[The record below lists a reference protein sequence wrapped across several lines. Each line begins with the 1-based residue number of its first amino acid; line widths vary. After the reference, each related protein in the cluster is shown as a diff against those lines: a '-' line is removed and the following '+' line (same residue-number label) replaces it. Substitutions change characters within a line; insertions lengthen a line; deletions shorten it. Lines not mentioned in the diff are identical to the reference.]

1 MLKKESRIYIAGHKG
16 LVGSSVLKL
25 LKKGGYKNL
34 FFNDSKSLDLRKQE
48 DTFNYLKKIKPE
60 FVIICAA
67 RVGGIKANNIRR
79 AEFLYDNL
87 SIQNNL
93 IHGSFT
99 AHVKNLIFLG
109 SSCIYPR
116 LANQP
121 IKEKSILSGYLE
133 YTNEPYAIAKIAGL
147 KLCENYNF
155 QYKTNYKCIMPS
167 NIFGPGDNYDLNS
180 SHFLPAIIKK
190 IYLSKLQKKKKIYFW
205 GTGKAKRE
213 VTYVDDISSAIL
225 FFLKKKT
232 KESLINVGS
241 GYENTIRGY
250 INLILKR
257 MNYKAEIHFD
267 NNKEIDGTPRKI
279 LDSSLAH
286 KYGFFTK
293 LNFLEGLDLTLKDF
307 LNKKE
312 FDKIGCGAWI

>member
-1 MLKKESRIYIAGHKG
+1 MLKKDSKIYIAGHKG

-25 LKKGGYKNL
+25 LKKKGYKNL
-34 FFNDSKSLDLRKQE
+34 FFKKSKELDLRKQA
-48 DTFNYLKKIKPE
+48 DTFNYLRKIKPE

-67 RVGGIKANNIRR
+67 RVGGIKANKIRR

-93 IHGSFT
+93 IHGSFM
-99 AHVKNLIFLG
+99 ANVKNLIFLG

-116 LANQP
+116 LAKQP
-121 IKEKSILSGYLE
+121 LKENSILSGYLE
-133 YTNEPYAIAKIAGL
+133 HTNEPYAIAKIAGL

-167 NIFGPGDNYDLNS
+167 NIFGPGDNYNLND

-190 IYLSKLQKKKKIYFW
+190 IYLSKLKKNKKIYFW

-213 VTYVDDISSAIL
+213 VTYVEDISAAIL

-232 KESLINVGS
+232 KESLINIGS
-241 GYENTIRGY
+241 GYENTIRDY
-250 INLILKR
+250 IKLILKR
-257 MNYKAEIHFD
+257 MNYKAKIVFD
-267 NNKEIDGTPRKI
+267 NNKKLDGTPRKI
-279 LDSSLAH
+279 LDCSVAH
-286 KYGFFTK
+286 RYGFYPKFK
-293 LNFLEGLDLTLKDF
+293 FLEGFDLTLSDF
-307 LNKKE
+307 LNNKE
-312 FDKIGCGAWI
+312 KFQR

>member
-25 LKKGGYKNL
+25 LKKRGYKNL

-99 AHVKNLIFLG
+99 AQVKNLIFLG

-190 IYLSKLQKKKKIYFW
+190 IYLSKLKKKKKIYFW

-213 VTYVDDISSAIL
+213 VTYVDEISSAIL
-225 FFLKKKT
+225 FFLKKKN
-232 KESLINVGS
+232 KRVIN
-241 GYENTIRGY
+241 
-250 INLILKR
+250 
-257 MNYKAEIHFD
+257 
-267 NNKEIDGTPRKI
+267 
-279 LDSSLAH
+279 
-286 KYGFFTK
+286 
-293 LNFLEGLDLTLKDF
+293 
-307 LNKKE
+307 
-312 FDKIGCGAWI
+312 

>member
-1 MLKKESRIYIAGHKG
+1 MLKKESRVYIAGHKG
-16 LVGSSVLKL
+16 LVGSSVSKL
-25 LKKGGYKNL
+25 LKKKGYKNL
-34 FFNDSKSLDLRKQE
+34 FFNDSKDLDLRKQE

-99 AHVKNLIFLG
+99 ARVKNLIFLG

-213 VTYVDDISSAIL
+213 VTYVDDLSSAIL

-257 MNYKAEIHFD
+257 MNYKAEVHFD

-293 LNFLEGLDLTLKDF
+293 FNFLEGLDLTLKDF
-307 LNKKE
+307 LNKE
-312 FDKIGCGAWI
+312 RI

>member
-1 MLKKESRIYIAGHKG
+1 MLKKDSKIYIAGHTG

-25 LKKGGYKNL
+25 LKKKGYKNL
-34 FFNDSKSLDLRKQE
+34 FFKESKNLDLRKQA
-48 DTFNYLKKIKPE
+48 DTFNYLRKIKPE

-67 RVGGIKANNIRR
+67 KVGGIKANNLRR

-93 IHGSFT
+93 IHGSFM
-99 AHVKNLIFLG
+99 ASVKNLIFLG

-116 LANQP
+116 LAKQP
-121 IKEKSILSGYLE
+121 LKEKSILSGYLE
-133 YTNEPYAIAKIAGL
+133 RTNEPYAIAKIAGL

-167 NIFGPGDNYDLNS
+167 NIFGPGDNYNLND

-213 VTYVDDISSAIL
+213 VTYVEDISAAIL
-225 FFLKKKT
+225 FFLKKK
-232 KESLINVGS
+232 N
-241 GYENTIRGY
+241 
-250 INLILKR
+250 KR
-257 MNYKAEIHFD
+257 VFN
-267 NNKEIDGTPRKI
+267 
-279 LDSSLAH
+279 
-286 KYGFFTK
+286 
-293 LNFLEGLDLTLKDF
+293 
-307 LNKKE
+307 
-312 FDKIGCGAWI
+312 

>member
-25 LKKGGYKNL
+25 LKKKGYKNL
-34 FFNDSKSLDLRKQE
+34 FFKESKNLDLRKQA
-48 DTFNYLKKIKPE
+48 DTFNYLRKIKPE

-67 RVGGIKANNIRR
+67 KVGGIKANNLRR

-93 IHGSFT
+93 IHGSFM
-99 AHVKNLIFLG
+99 ANVKNLIFLG

-116 LANQP
+116 LAKQP
-121 IKEKSILSGYLE
+121 LKEKSILSGYLE
-133 YTNEPYAIAKIAGL
+133 RTNEPYAIAKIAGL

-155 QYKTNYKCIMPS
+155 QYKTNYKCLMPS
-167 NIFGPGDNYDLNS
+167 NIFGPGDNYNLND

-213 VTYVDDISSAIL
+213 VTYVEDISAAIL

-232 KESLINVGS
+232 KESLINIGS
-241 GYENTIRGY
+241 GYENTIKEY

-257 MNYKAEIHFD
+257 MDYKAKVQFD
-267 NNKEIDGTPRKI
+267 NNKILDGTPRKI
-279 LDSSLAH
+279 LDCSVAH
-286 KYGFFTK
+286 RYGFHTK
-293 LNFLEGLDLTLKDF
+293 FKFLEGFDLTLTDF
-307 LNKKE
+307 LKNQKKN
-312 FDKIGCGAWI
+312 FKL

>member
-1 MLKKESRIYIAGHKG
+1 MLKKDSKIYIAGHKG

-25 LKKGGYKNL
+25 LKKKGYKNL
-34 FFNDSKSLDLRKQE
+34 FFKKSKELDLRKQA
-48 DTFNYLKKIKPE
+48 DTFNYLRKIKPE

-67 RVGGIKANNIRR
+67 RVGGIKANKIRR

-93 IHGSFT
+93 IHGSFM
-99 AHVKNLIFLG
+99 ANVKNLIFLG

-116 LANQP
+116 LAKQP
-121 IKEKSILSGYLE
+121 LKENSILSGYLE
-133 YTNEPYAIAKIAGL
+133 HTNEPYAIAKIAGL

-167 NIFGPGDNYDLNS
+167 NIFGPGDNYNLND

-190 IYLSKLQKKKKIYFW
+190 IYLSKLKKNKKIYFW

-213 VTYVDDISSAIL
+213 VTYVEDISAAIL

-232 KESLINVGS
+232 KESLINIGS
-241 GYENTIRGY
+241 GYENTIRDY
-250 INLILKR
+250 IKLILKR
-257 MNYKAEIHFD
+257 MNYKAKIVFD
-267 NNKEIDGTPRKI
+267 NNKKLDGTPRKI
-279 LDSSLAH
+279 LDCSVAH
-286 KYGFFTK
+286 RYGFYPKFK
-293 LNFLEGLDLTLKDF
+293 FLEGFDLTLSDF
-307 LNKKE
+307 LNNKE
-312 FDKIGCGAWI
+312 KLQR

>member
-1 MLKKESRIYIAGHKG
+1 MLKKDSKIYIAGHKG

-25 LKKGGYKNL
+25 LKKKGYKNL
-34 FFNDSKSLDLRKQE
+34 FFKESKELDLRKQE
-48 DTFNYLKKIKPE
+48 DTFNYLRKIKPQ

-67 RVGGIKANNIRR
+67 RVGGIKANKIRR

-93 IHGSFT
+93 IHGSFM
-99 AHVKNLIFLG
+99 ANVKNLIFLG

-116 LANQP
+116 LAKQP
-121 IKEKSILSGYLE
+121 LKENSILSGYLE
-133 YTNEPYAIAKIAGL
+133 HTNEPYAIAKIAGL

-167 NIFGPGDNYDLNS
+167 NIFGPGDNYNLND

-190 IYLSKLQKKKKIYFW
+190 IYLSKLQKNKKIYFW

-213 VTYVDDISSAIL
+213 LTYVEDLSAAIL

-232 KESLINVGS
+232 KESLINIGS
-241 GYENTIRGY
+241 GYENTIRDY
-250 INLILKR
+250 IKLILKR
-257 MNYKAEIHFD
+257 MNYKAKIVFD
-267 NNKEIDGTPRKI
+267 NNKKLDGTPRKI
-279 LDSSLAH
+279 LDCSVAH
-286 KYGFFTK
+286 RYGFYPKFK
-293 LNFLEGLDLTLKDF
+293 FLEGFDLTLSDF
-307 LNKKE
+307 LNNKE
-312 FDKIGCGAWI
+312 KLQR

>member
-25 LKKGGYKNL
+25 LKKRGYKNL

-99 AHVKNLIFLG
+99 AQVKNLIFLG

-190 IYLSKLQKKKKIYFW
+190 IYLSKLKKKKKIYFW

-213 VTYVDDISSAIL
+213 VTYVDEISSAIL

-307 LNKKE
+307 LNKE
-312 FDKIGCGAWI
+312 RI

>member
-1 MLKKESRIYIAGHKG
+1 VLKKDSKIYIAGHKG

-25 LKKGGYKNL
+25 LKKKGYKNL
-34 FFNDSKSLDLRKQE
+34 FFKESKELDLRKQE
-48 DTFNYLKKIKPE
+48 DTFNYLRKIKPQ

-67 RVGGIKANNIRR
+67 RVGGIKANKIRR

-93 IHGSFT
+93 IHGSFM
-99 AHVKNLIFLG
+99 ANVKNLIFLG

-116 LANQP
+116 LAKQP
-121 IKEKSILSGYLE
+121 LKENSILSGYLE
-133 YTNEPYAIAKIAGL
+133 HTNEPYAIAKIAGL

-167 NIFGPGDNYDLNS
+167 NIFGPGDNYNLND

-190 IYLSKLQKKKKIYFW
+190 IYLSKLQKNKKIYFW

-213 VTYVDDISSAIL
+213 LTYVEDLSAAIL

-232 KESLINVGS
+232 KESLINIGS
-241 GYENTIRGY
+241 GYENTIRDY
-250 INLILKR
+250 IKLILKR
-257 MNYKAEIHFD
+257 MNYKAKIVFD
-267 NNKEIDGTPRKI
+267 NNKKLDGTPRKI
-279 LDSSLAH
+279 LDCSVAH
-286 KYGFFTK
+286 RYGFYPKFK
-293 LNFLEGLDLTLKDF
+293 FLEGFDLTLSDF
-307 LNKKE
+307 LNNKE
-312 FDKIGCGAWI
+312 KLQR

>member
-1 MLKKESRIYIAGHKG
+1 VLKKESRIYIAGHKG

-25 LKKGGYKNL
+25 LKKKGYKNL
-34 FFNDSKSLDLRKQE
+34 FFKESKNLDLRKQA
-48 DTFNYLKKIKPE
+48 DTFNYLRKIKPE

-67 RVGGIKANNIRR
+67 KVGGIKANNLRR

-93 IHGSFT
+93 IHGSFM
-99 AHVKNLIFLG
+99 ASVKNLIFLG

-116 LANQP
+116 LAKQP
-121 IKEKSILSGYLE
+121 LKEKSILSGYLE
-133 YTNEPYAIAKIAGL
+133 RTNEPYAIAKIAGL

-167 NIFGPGDNYDLNS
+167 NIFGPGDNYNLND

-213 VTYVDDISSAIL
+213 VTYVEDISAAIL
-225 FFLKKKT
+225 FFLRKRT
-232 KESLINVGS
+232 KESLINIGS

-257 MNYKAEIHFD
+257 MDYKAKIVFD
-267 NNKEIDGTPRKI
+267 NNKKLDGTPRKI
-279 LDSSLAH
+279 LDCSVAH
-286 KYGFFTK
+286 RYGFYAKFK
-293 LNFLEGLDLTLKDF
+293 FLEGFDLTLGDF
-307 LNKKE
+307 LNNKK
-312 FDKIGCGAWI
+312 KLQKQ

>member
-1 MLKKESRIYIAGHKG
+1 VLKKDSKIYIAGHKG

-25 LKKGGYKNL
+25 LKKKGYKNL
-34 FFNDSKSLDLRKQE
+34 FFKESKELDLRKQE
-48 DTFNYLKKIKPE
+48 DTFNYLRKIKPQ

-67 RVGGIKANNIRR
+67 RVGGIKANKIRR

-93 IHGSFT
+93 IHGSFM
-99 AHVKNLIFLG
+99 ANVKNLIFLG

-116 LANQP
+116 LAKQP
-121 IKEKSILSGYLE
+121 LKENSILSGYLE
-133 YTNEPYAIAKIAGL
+133 HTNEPYAIAKIAGL

-167 NIFGPGDNYDLNS
+167 NIFGPGDNYNLND

-190 IYLSKLQKKKKIYFW
+190 IYLSKLQKNKKIYFW

-213 VTYVDDISSAIL
+213 LTYVEDLSAAIL

-232 KESLINVGS
+232 KESLINIGS

-257 MNYKAEIHFD
+257 MKYRAKVVFD
-267 NNKEIDGTPRKI
+267 NNKKLDGTPRKI
-279 LDSSLAH
+279 LDCTIAH
-286 KYGFFTK
+286 RHGFCTRFK
-293 LNFLEGLDLTLKDF
+293 FLEGFDLTLRDF
-307 LNKKE
+307 LINKEKNLQR
-312 FDKIGCGAWI
+312 

>member
-1 MLKKESRIYIAGHKG
+1 VLKKDSKIYIAGHKG
-16 LVGSSVLKL
+16 LVGSAVLKL
-25 LKKGGYKNL
+25 LKKKGYKNL
-34 FFNDSKSLDLRKQE
+34 FFKESKELDLRKQV
-48 DTFNYLKKIKPE
+48 DTFNYLRKIKPE

-67 RVGGIKANNIRR
+67 KVGGIRANNLRR

-93 IHGSFT
+93 IHGSFM
-99 AHVKNLIFLG
+99 ANVKNLIFLG

-116 LANQP
+116 LAKQP
-121 IKEKSILSGYLE
+121 IKENSILSGYLE
-133 YTNEPYAIAKIAGL
+133 HTNEPYAIAKIAGL

-167 NIFGPGDNYDLNS
+167 NIFGPGDNYNLND

-190 IYLSKLQKKKKIYFW
+190 IYLSKLKKKKKIYFW
-205 GTGKAKRE
+205 GTGKARRE
-213 VTYVDDISSAIL
+213 VTYVEDISAAIL

-232 KESLINVGS
+232 KESIINIGS

-257 MNYKAEIHFD
+257 MKYKAKVVFD
-267 NNKEIDGTPRKI
+267 NNQKLDGTPRKI
-279 LDSSLAH
+279 LDCSIAH
-286 KYGFFTK
+286 KYGFYSKFK
-293 LNFLEGLDLTLKDF
+293 FLEGFDLTLRDF
-307 LNKKE
+307 LNNKK
-312 FDKIGCGAWI
+312 

>member
-25 LKKGGYKNL
+25 LKKKGYKNL
-34 FFNDSKSLDLRKQE
+34 FFKESKNLDLRKQA
-48 DTFNYLKKIKPE
+48 DTFNYLRKIKPE

-67 RVGGIKANNIRR
+67 KVGGIKANNLRR

-93 IHGSFT
+93 IHGSFM
-99 AHVKNLIFLG
+99 ASVKNLIFLG

-116 LANQP
+116 LAKQP
-121 IKEKSILSGYLE
+121 LKEKSILSGYLE
-133 YTNEPYAIAKIAGL
+133 RTNEPYAIAKIAGL

-167 NIFGPGDNYDLNS
+167 NIFGPGDNYNLND

-213 VTYVDDISSAIL
+213 VTYVEDISAAIL
-225 FFLKKKT
+225 FFLRKRT
-232 KESLINVGS
+232 KESLINIGS

-257 MNYKAEIHFD
+257 MDYKAKIVFD
-267 NNKEIDGTPRKI
+267 NNKKLDGTPRKI
-279 LDSSLAH
+279 LDCSVAH
-286 KYGFFTK
+286 RYGFYAKFK
-293 LNFLEGLDLTLKDF
+293 FLEGFDLTLGDF
-307 LNKKE
+307 LNNKK
-312 FDKIGCGAWI
+312 KLQKQ

>member
-1 MLKKESRIYIAGHKG
+1 VLKKDSKIYIAGHKG

-25 LKKGGYKNL
+25 LKKKGYKNL
-34 FFNDSKSLDLRKQE
+34 FFKKSKELDLRKQA
-48 DTFNYLKKIKPE
+48 DTFNYLRKIKPE

-67 RVGGIKANNIRR
+67 RVGGIKANKIRR

-93 IHGSFT
+93 IHGSFM
-99 AHVKNLIFLG
+99 ANVKNLIFLG

-116 LANQP
+116 LAKQP
-121 IKEKSILSGYLE
+121 LKENSILSGYLE
-133 YTNEPYAIAKIAGL
+133 HTNEPYAIAKIAGL

-167 NIFGPGDNYDLNS
+167 NIFGPGDNYNLND

-190 IYLSKLQKKKKIYFW
+190 IYLSKLKKNKKIYFW

-213 VTYVDDISSAIL
+213 VTYVEDISAAIL

-232 KESLINVGS
+232 KESLINIGS
-241 GYENTIRGY
+241 GYENTIRDY
-250 INLILKR
+250 IKLILKR
-257 MNYKAEIHFD
+257 MNYKAKIVFD
-267 NNKEIDGTPRKI
+267 NNKKLDGTPRKI
-279 LDSSLAH
+279 LDCSVAH
-286 KYGFFTK
+286 RYGFYPKFK
-293 LNFLEGLDLTLKDF
+293 FLEGFDLTLSDF
-307 LNKKE
+307 LNNKE
-312 FDKIGCGAWI
+312 KLQR